1 MPNMRHHKGAAF
13 SLGKSQRSDMA
24 GSKENKLKPGPGN
37 YDQTADMRRTAPR
50 YGFGTERRP

>member
-1 MPNMRHHKGAAF
+1 MRHHKGAAF